1 MQLGFSFWRIQFWQ
15 MLALGGLLFV
25 TGLAVPTLTTA
36 QSDEQQETYRQL
48 GLFGDVFQR
57 IRESYVDEV
66 EDKELVE
73 AAITGMLTSLDPHS
87 SYLDTENYNSM
98 QVQTKGRFGGLGI
111 EITMEKGMIKVVSP
125 IDDTPAAK
133 AGLQPEDYIIAVD
146 DESIIGLQLSEAVER
161 LRGEVGSKV
170 TVKVQRDQG
179 EPFDVTL
186 VRDFIKIKSV
196 RSEIFDGIGYV
207 RLTTFSEQ
215 TSPGLQDAIAD
226 FFLSEGNNL
235 KGIVL
240 DLRNNPGGLLNEAVA
255 VSDAFL
261 EKGEIVSTRGRNANE
276 GSHVYARAGDIAR
289 GLPLVVLINSG
300 SASASEIVAGA
311 LKDHKRAIL
320 LGTRTFGKGS
330 VQSVIPVSNTAAIRL
345 TTARYYTPSG
355 ESIQGKG
362 IAPDIE
368 VALARIEKLDGG
380 NFREENLKGAL
391 DGGENQEADAQSETE
406 DDEPFDQSKVDF
418 QLARALDLIRGISVF
433 ESIKS
438 SS

>member
-1 MQLGFSFWRIQFWQ
+1 MQLRFSFRHIRFWQ
-15 MLALGGLLFV
+15 MLALCGLLFV
-25 TGLAVPTLTTA
+25 GGMAVPSLTTA
-36 QSDEQQETYRQL
+36 QSEEQQETYRQL

-66 EDKELVE
+66 EDKELIE
-73 AAITGMLTSLDPHS
+73 AAITGMLSSLDPHS
-87 SYLDTENYNSM
+87 SYLDTDNYNSM

-111 EITMEKGMIKVVSP
+111 EITLEKGMVKVVSP

-146 DESIIGLQLSEAVER
+146 DESIIGLQLSEAVEK
-161 LRGEVGSKV
+161 LRGKVGSKV

-186 VRDFIKIKSV
+186 IRDFIKIKSV

-215 TSPGLQDAIAD
+215 TSPGLQDAVGD
-226 FFLSEGNNL
+226 FFVSEGNNL

-261 EKGEIVSTRGRNANE
+261 EEGEIVSTRGRKADE

-362 IAPDIE
+362 ITPDIE

-391 DGGENQEADAQSETE
+391 EGSEGSDVEAQNESQDR
-406 DDEPFDQSKVDF
+406 EPFDQSKIDF

-438 SS
+438 PS

>member
-1 MQLGFSFWRIQFWQ
+1 MQLRLSFRHIHLWQ
-15 MLALGGLLFV
+15 VLALGGLLFI
-25 TGLAVPTLTTA
+25 GGMAVPSLTTA

-66 EDKELVE
+66 EDKDLVE
-73 AAITGMLTSLDPHS
+73 AAITGMLSSLDPHS

-111 EITMEKGMIKVVSP
+111 EITLEKGMVKVVSP

-146 DESIIGLQLSEAVER
+146 DESIIGLQLSQAVEK

-170 TVKVQRDQG
+170 TVKVQRNQS

-186 VRDFIKIKSV
+186 VRDFVKIKSV

-215 TSPGLQDAIAD
+215 TSPGLQDAVGD
-226 FFLSEGNNL
+226 FFASEGDNL

-261 EKGEIVSTRGRNANE
+261 EEGEIVSTRGRNADE
-276 GSHVYARAGDIAR
+276 GSHIYARAGDIAR

-362 IAPDIE
+362 ITPDIE

-380 NFREENLKGAL
+380 NFREEDLKGAL
-391 DGGENQEADAQSETE
+391 DGSEDSGVKTQNE
-406 DDEPFDQSKVDF
+406 DEDKEPFDQSKIDF

-433 ESIKS
+433 ESIKAS
-438 SS
+438 S